1 MKLINIFNFSRLIKI
16 KPLNQIPFMLS
27 KKKDKTPDKE
37 KDKTK
42 DKNVEKEK
50 EGFPWE

>member
-1 MKLINIFNFSRLIKI
+1 M
-16 KPLNQIPFMLS
+16 PFMLL